1 MGNIQDLLA
10 QILSARY
17 GRDVRQSI
25 HDAIRQCYDDGHAGA
40 IDLQARTLLGDTDI
54 SGISET
60 VTGAVVELDGAVGTA
75 QTTADGA
82 VTAAG
87 AAQGTANE
95 TLTKLRTIGLIDST
109 EDTSTRAIANGNYT
123 KMDSLTLPP
132 GIYEL
137 VASIRIDSSYTE
149 AIIAAIN
156 DKVPTIGDV
165 GYQATTSTNRA
176 SGIQVVKHFEI
187 NEETTIN
194 SYVMVYGSGFN
205 CTRSKLSAFGI
216 KEV

>member
-87 AAQGTANE
+87 AAQGTANQ
-95 TLTKLRTIGLIDST
+95 TLTKSRTIGLIDST

-165 GYQATTSTNRA
+165 CYQATTSTNRA
-176 SGIQVVKHFEI
+176 SVIQVVKHFEI

>member
-60 VTGAVVELDGAVGTA
+60 VTGAVVELGGAVVTA
-75 QTTADGA
+75 QTTADDA

-87 AAQGTANE
+87 AAQGTAN
-95 TLTKLRTIGLIDST
+95 TALNKLSTIGLIDST
-109 EDTSTRAIANGNYT
+109 EDISTRTLANGNYT
-123 KMDSLTLPP
+123 KLDSLTLPP

-137 VASIRIDSSYTE
+137 VASIRIDASYTD

-156 DKVPTIGDV
+156 DDVPATGDV
-165 GYQATTSTNRA
+165 SFQATVSTNRA
-176 SGIQVVKHFEI
+176 SIIQNVKQFKI

>member
-60 VTGAVVELDGAVGTA
+60 VTGAVVELGESVGTA

-82 VTAAG
+82 VE
-87 AAQGTANE
+87 AAQTAQNTADGAVSGLDNKQNILSILTNFTGDIDTLYADSQTTTQNNGVYFCDAANISGTSPFTSGYF
-95 TLTKLRTIGLIDST
+95 TLVVLRNIQLAFQYKTPAT
-109 EDTSTRAIANGNYT
+109 DTSAALVKFRDHTNGWR
-123 KMDSLTLPP
+123 LWR
-132 GIYEL
+132 G
-137 VASIRIDSSYTE
+137 ASFT
-149 AIIAAIN
+149 
-156 DKVPTIGDV
+156 V
-165 GYQATTSTNRA
+165 
-176 SGIQVVKHFEI
+176 
-187 NEETTIN
+187 
-194 SYVMVYGSGFN
+194 
-205 CTRSKLSAFGI
+205 
-216 KEV
+216 

>member
-25 HDAIRQCYDDGHAGA
+25 HDAIETCYEDGHAGA

-54 SGISET
+54 SEISET
-60 VTGAVVELDGAVGTA
+60 VTGAVVELNGAVET
-75 QTTADGA
+75 
-82 VTAAG
+82 
-87 AAQGTANE
+87 AQGTANE

-109 EDTSTRAIANGNYT
+109 ENTSTRTLANGSYT
-123 KMDSLTLPP
+123 KLDSLTLPP

-137 VASIRIDSSYTE
+137 VASIRVDASYTGV
-149 AIIAAIN
+149 IVAAIN
-156 DKVPTIGDV
+156 EEVPAISDV
-165 GYQATTSTNRA
+165 AYQATTLTTSAST
-176 SGIQVVKHFEI
+176 IQVVKQFEI
-187 NEETTIN
+187 SEETTIN
-194 SYVMVYGSGFN
+194 SYVVVYGSDFN
-205 CTRSKLSAFGI
+205 CTRSTLSAFGI